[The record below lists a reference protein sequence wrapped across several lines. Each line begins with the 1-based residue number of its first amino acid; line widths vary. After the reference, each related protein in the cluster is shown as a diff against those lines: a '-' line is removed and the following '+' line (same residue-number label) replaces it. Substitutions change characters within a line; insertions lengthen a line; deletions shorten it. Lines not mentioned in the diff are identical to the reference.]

1 MAIKFRRGSDNVFAD
16 LGFDRQESEHLR
28 VRSQLM
34 VELDRLIQKRGL
46 TQAEAAAMFG
56 VSQPR
61 ISDLVRGKIDRFSID
76 TLVEMLGHAGI
87 SVTFSVRSRPSE
99 VA

>member
-1 MAIKFRRGSDNVFAD
+1 MAIKFRRGSDNVFTD

>member
-1 MAIKFRRGSDNVFAD
+1 MSTRIRRAKANVFKE
-16 LGFDRQESEHLR
+16 LGFDPEESENLL
-28 VRSQLM
+28 VRADLM
-34 VELDRLIQKRGL
+34 IELSRLIESKEW
-46 TQAEAAAMFG
+46 TQVEAAEIMG

-76 TLVEMLGHAGI
+76 TLVSMLGSAGI
-87 SVTFSVRSRPSE
+87 KVRITTSVKQ

>member
-1 MAIKFRRGSDNVFAD
+1 MGPRMRRARANIFQD
-16 LGFDRQESEHLR
+16 LGFDPEESENLR
-28 VRSQLM
+28 LRADLM
-34 VELDRLIQKRGL
+34 IDLSKVIDSKGW
-46 TQAEAAAMFG
+46 TQEEAAEIMR

-76 TLVEMLGHAGI
+76 SLVSMLGSAGI
-87 SVTFSVRSRPSE
+87 KVSVTTTVRN

>member
-1 MAIKFRRGSDNVFAD
+1 MGTKMRRAKTNVFQD
-16 LGFDRQESEHLR
+16 LGFDPEESENLR
-28 VRSQLM
+28 VRADLM
-34 VELDRLIQKRGL
+34 IELSKLIEVKGW
-46 TQAEAAAMFG
+46 TQEEAAEIMG

-76 TLVEMLGHAGI
+76 SLVSMLGSAGI
-87 SVTFSVRSRPSE
+87 RVRVTTTVKG

>member
-1 MAIKFRRGSDNVFAD
+1 MGPRMRRARANIFQD
-16 LGFDRQESEHLR
+16 LGFDPEESENLR
-28 VRSQLM
+28 LRADLM
-34 VELDRLIQKRGL
+34 IDLSKVIDSKGW
-46 TQAEAAAMFG
+46 TQEEAAEIMR

-76 TLVEMLGHAGI
+76 SLVSMLDSAGI
-87 SVTFSVRSRPSE
+87 KVSVTTTVRN

>member
-1 MAIKFRRGSDNVFAD
+1 MGPRMRRSRANVFQD
-16 LGFDRQESEHLR
+16 LGFDPEESENLR
-28 VRSQLM
+28 LRADLM
-34 VELDRLIQKRGL
+34 IELGKLIDSKDW
-46 TQAEAAAMFG
+46 TQEEAAKIMH

-76 TLVEMLGHAGI
+76 SLVSMLGSAGVKV
-87 SVTFSVRSRPSE
+87 SLTTTVRN

>member
-1 MAIKFRRGSDNVFAD
+1 MPIKFRRGSGNVFAD

-28 VRSQLM
+28 IRSQLM
-34 VELDRLIQKRGL
+34 VELARLIQKRGL
-46 TQAEAAAMFG
+46 TQAEAAAILG

-87 SVTFSVRSRPSE
+87 SVTFSVRPRPSE